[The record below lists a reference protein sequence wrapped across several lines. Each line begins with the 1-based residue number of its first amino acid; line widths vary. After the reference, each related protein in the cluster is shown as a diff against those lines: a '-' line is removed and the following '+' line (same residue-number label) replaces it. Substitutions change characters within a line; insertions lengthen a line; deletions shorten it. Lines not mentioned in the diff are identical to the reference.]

1 MLQEMHHTV
10 PRRFR
15 TRPISTVGAHII
27 SKLSEE
33 IKCSR
38 LFSVLADEAADVS
51 YKENMSMVVRFVDT
65 SRNMREEF
73 VGFHLCEEGTSGEAI
88 KQLILNA
95 ISDLGLSMDDCRGQ
109 SYDGAGN
116 MAGRYVG
123 ASTLIQGA
131 FKKALY
137 VYCMNHRLNL
147 CVADT
152 CSLQMVKNMMGTVRK
167 LSAFFSNSP
176 KRQHHLVNKIK
187 SLLPTSKHR
196 VLIDVC
202 RTRWISRID
211 GLDRI
216 VELFIAIL
224 AALEDIRLNK
234 NSEDGAAGTGNWN
247 SNSRDDAQVL
257 SNGINFQFIVSLV
270 IVRYIL
276 DLTRPATVKLQR
288 EEILKAEQEISNLK
302 ETLEDFQSNIDEE
315 HNRVYQEAVQLAGE
329 IEIEPSQPRT
339 VQRQV
344 HRNNAPSTS
353 PNEYYKINLTRVFLD
368 HALQQLHSRFPRE
381 AYTCYKGMSIVP
393 AVLLNNLPT

>member
-1 MLQEMHHTV
+1 M
-10 PRRFR
+10 
-15 TRPISTVGAHII
+15 
-27 SKLSEE
+27 
-33 IKCSR
+33 
-38 LFSVLADEAADVS
+38 
-51 YKENMSMVVRFVDT
+51 
-65 SRNMREEF
+65 
-73 VGFHLCEEGTSGEAI
+73 
-88 KQLILNA
+88 
-95 ISDLGLSMDDCRGQ
+95 
-109 SYDGAGN
+109 
-116 MAGRYVG
+116 
-123 ASTLIQGA
+123 
-131 FKKALY
+131 
-137 VYCMNHRLNL
+137 
-147 CVADT
+147 
-152 CSLQMVKNMMGTVRK
+152 
-167 LSAFFSNSP
+167 
-176 KRQHHLVNKIK
+176 
-187 SLLPTSKHR
+187 
-196 VLIDVC
+196 
-202 RTRWISRID
+202 
-211 GLDRI
+211 DRI

-247 SNSRDDAQVL
+247 SNSRDDTQVL
-257 SNGINFQFIVSLV
+257 SNAINFQFIVSLL

-276 DLTRPATVKLQR
+276 DLTRPTTVKLQR